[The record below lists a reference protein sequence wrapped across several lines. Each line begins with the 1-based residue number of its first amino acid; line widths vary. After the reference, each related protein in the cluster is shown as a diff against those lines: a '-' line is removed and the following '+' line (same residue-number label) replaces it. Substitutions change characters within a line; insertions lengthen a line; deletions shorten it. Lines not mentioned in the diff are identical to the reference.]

1 MVRVIMSLV
10 HCKTRLQ
17 LKGWGK
23 GEKGANVY
31 KAEEVEKQK
40 VPTVTQQ
47 VQPEPNANKDYDY
60 KVLKK

>member
-1 MVRVIMSLV
+1 M
-10 HCKTRLQ
+10 
-17 LKGWGK
+17 KGWGE
-23 GEKGANVY
+23 GEKGANMY

-47 VQPEPNANKDYDY
+47 VQPEPNANKGYDY

>member
-1 MVRVIMSLV
+1 MSLW
-10 HCKTRLQ
+10 Q
-17 LKGWGK
+17 LKEWGK
-23 GEKGANVY
+23 GGKGANVH

-47 VQPEPNANKDYDY
+47 VQPELNANKGYDY